1 MAKRR
6 KEGTEEEEQFD
17 FQIPKFDEEGFLK
30 RERRNIKTLFIA
42 FLFGLLIAVICFGFW
57 AAMGENFLRWELV
70 LLVGVVNVIWI
81 KYLFSKLNF
90 DLTDFGRKG
99 WLSAFATY
107 FFTWLLVLVVLVNP
121 PFYDAEAPHV
131 EVVALPGI
139 QGPGGT
145 ILIAAYIVDNVGVN
159 KAGIN
164 FMVTDPNGTIHTPE
178 FTYENDIFRYTYENP
193 SNLRGT
199 YNYMFIVSDV
209 NNRKTTV
216 TDSFTYANTSDV
228 LEISSSGRNAIMSG
242 DAITIKANDQIS
254 KENFRV
260 YYKMDNGSDINVDRK
275 EAGDKEKYETSPEFK
290 GWTANS
296 TLTVHVYAEA
306 RHYFL
311 NIPEKFSNTV
321 SGKKEGYLFSTAN
334 DPNIGTKEPLVEYNY
349 TLALLKKS
357 QLPNT
362 LNYQLPYPIS
372 SSATPGFEVV
382 VVILAIVVVVF
393 LFKRK
398 KNDNKT

>member
-6 KEGTEEEEQFD
+6 KEGTEQEEQFD
-17 FQIPKFDEEGFLK
+17 FQIPKFDEEAFIK

-57 AAMGENFLRWELV
+57 AAMEENFLRWELV
-70 LLVGVVNVIWI
+70 LLVGVVNAIWI
-81 KYLFSKLNF
+81 KYLFLKLNI

-99 WLSAFATY
+99 WLTAFATY
-107 FFTWLLVLVVLVNP
+107 FFTWLLLLIVLVNP
-121 PFYDAEAPHV
+121 PFYDGEAPHV
-131 EVVALPGI
+131 EVVALPGM
-139 QGPGGT
+139 QEPGGT

-164 FMVTDPNGTIHTPE
+164 FTVMDPNGIMSVPE
-178 FTYENDIFRYTYENP
+178 FTFENNIFRYTYENP
-193 SNLRGT
+193 GNLNGS
-199 YNYMFIVSDV
+199 YNYTFIVSDV
-209 NNRKTTV
+209 NNRKTTM
-216 TDSFTYANTSDV
+216 TGSFSYATDV
-228 LEISSSGRNAIMSG
+228 LEIISSRFTGIMSG
-242 DAITIKANDQIS
+242 DAITIKADDRIS
-254 KENFRV
+254 KYNFRV
-260 YYKMDNGSDINVDRK
+260 YYKIDNGSDLDVDRK
-275 EAGDKEKYETSPEFK
+275 EINDREKYETSAEFK

-296 TLTVHVYAEA
+296 TVTVHVYAEA

-321 SGKKEGYLFSTAN
+321 KDTRPYLFSTAN
-334 DPNIGTKEPLVEYNY
+334 DQNIGTEEPLVEWNY
-349 TLALLKKS
+349 TLALLRKP

-362 LNYQLPYPIS
+362 VSYALPYPIS
-372 SSATPGFEVV
+372 MGSTPGFEVV
-382 VVILAIVVVVF
+382 VLVLAIVVVVF

>member
-6 KEGTEEEEQFD
+6 KDGAEVEEQLD
-17 FQIPKFDEEGFLK
+17 FQIPKFDEEAFIK

-42 FLFGLLIAVICFGFW
+42 FLFGLLIAAICFGFW
-57 AAMGENFLRWELV
+57 VLLEGNFLRWELV
-70 LLVGVVNVIWI
+70 LLVVVVNAIWI
-81 KYLFSKLNF
+81 KYLFLKLNI

-99 WLSAFATY
+99 WLTTYAAY
-107 FFTWLLVLVVLVNP
+107 FFTWLLVLIVLVNP
-121 PFYDAEAPHV
+121 PFYDGEAPHA
-131 EVVALPGI
+131 EVVALPGM
-139 QGPGGT
+139 QEPGGT

-164 FMVTDPNGTIHTPE
+164 FTIMDPNGNTFSPQ
-178 FTYENDIFRYTYENP
+178 FTYENNIFRYTYENP
-193 SNLRGT
+193 SDLLGT
-199 YNYMFIVSDV
+199 SNYTFVISDV
-209 NNRKTTV
+209 NNRKTTI
-216 TDSFTYANTSDV
+216 TGSFTYATDV
-228 LEISSSGRNAIMSG
+228 LEIISSRFTGIMSG
-242 DAITIKANDQIS
+242 DAISIKTDDRIS

-260 YYKMDNGSDINVDRK
+260 YYKIDNGSEINVNRN
-275 EAGDKEKYETSPEFK
+275 EPSDKEKYETSAEFK

-296 TLTVHVYAEA
+296 TVTVHVYAEA

-321 SGKKEGYLFSTAN
+321 KDTQQYSFSTAN
-334 DPNIGTKEPLVEYNY
+334 DQNIGTEEPLVEYNY
-349 TLALLKKS
+349 TLALSRKT

-372 SSATPGFEVV
+372 MGATPGFEVIV
-382 VVILAIVVVVF
+382 TILAVVVVVF